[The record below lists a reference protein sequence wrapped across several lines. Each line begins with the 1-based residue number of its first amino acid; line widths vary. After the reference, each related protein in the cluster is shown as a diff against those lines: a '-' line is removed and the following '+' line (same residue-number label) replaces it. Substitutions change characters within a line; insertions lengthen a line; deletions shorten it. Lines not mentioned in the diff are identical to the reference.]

1 MSLDN
6 LLNNNA
12 EWAEK
17 MLAQDEEFFKRL
29 SVEQKPEYLWIGCA
43 DSRMPANQI
52 VGLLPGEMFV
62 HRNIANMVVHT
73 DFNCM
78 SVIQFAVEVLQVKH
92 IIVCGHYGCGGV
104 KASMANNEVGFV
116 DNWLSNIRDVYFN
129 NEAELADLSENEKF
143 DRLCELNVAAQV
155 GNVAKSKIAQQAWD
169 RKQTLSIHGW
179 IYDLASGRLK
189 DLDVTQ
195 SNRDNLNKI
204 YHLYGDK
211 K

>member
-29 SVEQKPEYLWIGCA
+29 SLEQKPEYLWIGCA

-104 KASMANNEVGFV
+104 KASMANDEVGFV